1 MHQDRLCVFL
11 LLLAGAAAIPS
22 SMWADPLYPLTPVP
36 IQQVV
41 VDDAFWAPKQQVWRE
56 AMIPN
61 CLAKFEQDGAI
72 TNFDKIR
79 DGVRENKHS
88 GPSFLDGLLYETI
101 RGCADFLASQ
111 RDPAL
116 EARLDDY
123 IERIAVAAA
132 KDEHGYLNTYT
143 QMVEPTHRWGIGGN
157 DSHIHDV
164 YNAGAMVEAAV
175 HYYQATGKTRFLQ
188 VATKLANHMCDVMGP
203 PPRKNV
209 VPGHSLSEEALVK
222 LYCLFR
228 DNPRLKSQ
236 MPVAVDEA
244 RYLELAKFWI
254 EQRGHSEGR
263 MNFGSYGQDHK
274 PFTEQDDLEGHSV
287 RATLYAAGICAIAS
301 NGGGD
306 AFAAAGL
313 RLWDSLANRRTYITG
328 GAGAV
333 PAIEGFAGDYELP
346 NNGYLETCA
355 AVGAGFFH
363 RNMNVL
369 FGEAKYVD
377 ELERALYNGAICGAS
392 LSGKEYSYVN
402 PLVFGRGHGRWPWHG
417 CPCCP
422 PMFLK
427 MVGALPGYIYAQDER
442 GIYVNLFIGSHATI
456 RRGGKDIKIRQ
467 TTRYPWDGNVRLEI
481 TPEGD
486 AACDLYVRIPS
497 WCQPAAVANPL
508 YFPEKGAGQGAFT
521 VKINGQT
528 VDLLAVE
535 RGYAKLSQT
544 WHKGDV
550 VEVAMEM
557 PVQRIKANPKVK
569 DCEGCVALM
578 RGPLV
583 YAVESTD
590 GALQARNLYLPVDAP
605 LNATHAA
612 DLLGGVS
619 VIQGTFK
626 TKRRAA
632 SEDKDVAFSA
642 IPYFVYGN
650 RGTSDLV
657 VWIPESRDKAAEQ
670 TIAQAAAPS
679 ASFQCP
685 TDSIDGLNDGVMP
698 KSSGDASIPRFTW
711 WDHRGTAEWVQYD
724 FPSAMRLS
732 ATEVY
737 WWDDGHCR
745 LPKSWRLLARDGDQ
759 WKPVANPSGYS
770 TDRDRP
776 NRVTFDAIE
785 TTGLRIEVQLQPEGS
800 GGILEW
806 RVE

>member
-1 MHQDRLCVFL
+1 LFL
-11 LLLAGAAAIPS
+11 LLLAALAVVPS
-22 SMWADPLYPLTPVP
+22 PLQAEPLHPLTPVP

-41 VDDAFWAPKQQVWRE
+41 VDDAFWAPKRQVWQE

-61 CLAKFEQDGAI
+61 CLDRFEQDGAI
-72 TNFDKIR
+72 TNFEKIR
-79 DGVRENKHS
+79 DGVTENKHS

-101 RGCADFLASQ
+101 RGCADFLASK

-116 EARLDDY
+116 EARLDAY
-123 IERIAVAAA
+123 IDRIAAAAA
-132 KDEHGYLNTYT
+132 KDENGYLNTYT
-143 QMVEPTHRWGIGGN
+143 QMVEPTHRWGVGG
-157 DSHIHDV
+157 DDVQMHDV
-164 YNAGAMVEAAV
+164 YNAGAMVEAAI

-188 VATKLANHMCDVMGP
+188 VATKLANHMCDFMGP

-209 VPGHSLSEEALVK
+209 IPGHSLSEEALVK

-228 DNPRLKSQ
+228 DNPALKSQ

-244 RYLELAKFWI
+244 RYLDLAKFWI
-254 EQRGHSEGR
+254 EQRGHAEGR
-263 MNFGSYGQDHK
+263 KPFGSYGQDHK
-274 PFTEQDDLEGHSV
+274 PFTEQNDLEGHSV
-287 RATLYAAGICAIAS
+287 RATLYAAGIAAIAN

-306 AFAAAGL
+306 AYPAAAL

-333 PAIEGFAGDYELP
+333 AAYEGFADDYELP

-363 RNMNVL
+363 RNMNLL

-427 MVGALPGYIYAQDER
+427 MTGAMPGYIYAQDDR
-442 GIYVNLFIGSHATI
+442 GVYVNLFVGSQATI
-456 RRGGKDIKIRQ
+456 RHGGKDLKIRQ
-467 TTRYPWDGNVRLEI
+467 VTRYPWDGNVRLEV
-481 TPEGD
+481 TPED
-486 AACDLYVRIPS
+486 DTACDLYVRIPG
-497 WCQPAAVANPL
+497 WRQTPTIADPL
-508 YFPEKGAGQGAFT
+508 YAPATKPGQGAFAVT
-521 VKINGQT
+521 VNGQ
-528 VDLLAVE
+528 AVNRLETE
-535 RGYAKLSQT
+535 RGYAKLSRT

-550 VEVAMEM
+550 IEVAIDM

-569 DCEGCVALM
+569 DCEGRTALM

-590 GALQARNLYLPVDAP
+590 SALQARNLYLPSNVA
-605 LNATHAA
+605 LNASYAP
-612 DLLGGVS
+612 DLLGGMS
-619 VIQGTFK
+619 VIQGKFK
-626 TKRRAA
+626 VKHRTA
-632 SEDKDVAFSA
+632 SEDQDVAFSA
-642 IPYFVYGN
+642 IPYYAYGN
-650 RGTSDLV
+650 RGVCDLA
-657 VWIPESRDKAAEQ
+657 VWIPESRDKAIEQ
-670 TIAQAAAPS
+670 TIAQGATAS
-679 ASFQCP
+679 ASHRCP
-685 TDSIDGLNDGVMP
+685 TDSFDGLNDGVMP
-698 KSSGDASIPRFTW
+698 KNSADASIPRFTW

-724 FPSAMRLS
+724 FPAAERLS

-737 WWDDGHCR
+737 WWDDGHCL
-745 LPKSWRLLARDGDQ
+745 LPKSWRLLFREGDQ
-759 WKPVANPSGYS
+759 WKPVPNPSAYS
-770 TDRDRP
+770 VERDRP
-776 NRVTFDAIE
+776 NRVTFDAVE
-785 TTGLRIEVQLQPEGS
+785 TTGLRIEVQFQTEGS